1 MRWAPDLP
9 DGEMN
14 FFSVAADGKINNW
27 VVMQN
32 ELAVTTIITLFLVK
46 EPVLGP
52 DGIHLKMKGKQ
63 QEDACGLWC
72 GLGFWVRTMSAKA
85 WMSTFCP

>member
-1 MRWAPDLP
+1 
-9 DGEMN
+9 MN

-32 ELAVTTIITLFLVK
+32 ELAVTTIITLFLLK

-52 DGIHLKMKGKQ
+52 DGIHLKMKGMKKMNFQ
-63 QEDACGLWC
+63 QNGYFEYILFQVPRLVLFFIRNNHIFIW
-72 GLGFWVRTMSAKA
+72 LEQKKV
-85 WMSTFCP
+85 

>member
-1 MRWAPDLP
+1 MFYVLFLQVRWAPDLP

-32 ELAVTTIITLFLVK
+32 ELSVTTIITLFLAK

-52 DGIHLKMKGKQ
+52 DGIHLKMKG
-63 QEDACGLWC
+63 ETNA
-72 GLGFWVRTMSAKA
+72 
-85 WMSTFCP
+85 